1 MPPRRRSA
9 PASESLT
16 PDDLATLATAL
27 KTGKR
32 ATVYLREG
40 MSGLGLAEGASARVI
55 SINGS
60 TLTVSP
66 TGVDDELP
74 FEADEL
80 RMSKTAPPKPEV
92 TKPKRQTKPKPAS
105 TPPSAPTAPTRS
117 AAAVR
122 SAAPAPQPSD
132 APPTPAPKPAARR
145 ATAKKAIASVSVTIH
160 GTADNEWSVSLVR
173 GARKPQRSRPVT
185 PEAVDAAMRSLGDE
199 PAHEA
204 VTGLLNAAREEA
216 QRRVEQ
222 LSRELDEARQALAA
236 LDTP

>member
-16 PDDLATLATAL
+16 SDDLAALTTAL
-27 KTGKR
+27 ATGKR

-40 MSGLGLAEGASARVI
+40 MSGLGLAEGASARVV
-55 SINGS
+55 SIDGT

-80 RMSKTAPPKPEV
+80 RMSKVAPPKPEAA
-92 TKPKRQTKPKPAS
+92 KPKRPGKPKPAQ
-105 TPPSAPTAPTRS
+105 
-117 AAAVR
+117 AAVPVQSPPR
-122 SAAPAPQPSD
+122 PRAAQTSVPPNPSPGD
-132 APPTPAPKPAARR
+132 APPKPAPKPATKR
-145 ATAKKAIASVSVTIH
+145 AATKKATASVSVTIF

-173 GARKPQRSRPVT
+173 GARKPQRSRPVA
-185 PEAVDAAMRSLGDE
+185 PEAVDAAVRSLGDDSTR
-199 PAHEA
+199 EA
-204 VTGLLNAAREEA
+204 VTTLLNAAREEA

>member
-1 MPPRRRSA
+1 
-9 PASESLT
+9 
-16 PDDLATLATAL
+16 
-27 KTGKR
+27 
-32 ATVYLREG
+32 

-55 SINGS
+55 SIDGS

-80 RMSKTAPPKPEV
+80 RMSKKAPPKPEV
-92 TKPKRQTKPKPAS
+92 AKPKRQAKPRTAS
-105 TPPSAPTAPTRS
+105 AGASAPTAPTRT
-117 AAAVR
+117 ADAQR
-122 SAAPAPQPSD
+122 STAPAPQPTD
-132 APPTPAPKPAARR
+132 APPKQTPKPAAKR
-145 ATAKKAIASVSVTIH
+145 AAAKKATASVSVTIH

-185 PEAVDAAMRSLGDE
+185 PEAVDAAMRSLGDA

-204 VTGLLNAAREEA
+204 VTALLNAAREEA

-236 LDTP
+236 LDSP